1 MHHDEIGPF
10 VALDDAAA
18 LLGVQAEILRR
29 ILAQQGATLGEGS
42 RLTLV
47 DLLRLRRHPDV
58 AVAAARSEEASSWG
72 DSPER
77 GHLLGRIRELERRVT
92 SQRSEIESLRRA
104 VLLGRA
110 ERERLIQ
117 GQASSRAS

>member
-1 MHHDEIGPF
+1 MQHDESGPF

-18 LLGVQAEILRR
+18 LLGVEPETLLR
-29 ILAQQGATLGEGS
+29 LLGERGALVHEGG
-42 RLTLV
+42 RLALV
-47 DLLRLRRHPDV
+47 ELLRLRHDPEV
-58 AVAAARSEEASSWG
+58 QEAARGAGGASWG

-77 GHLLGRIRELERRVT
+77 GHLLGRIRELERRVA

-104 VLLGRA
+104 VILGRA

-117 GQASSRAS
+117 DQPSSRAS